1 MRIAL
6 TARKTWTGGRASATV
21 VQFQAL
27 AHRLSDYA
35 QVLRTLACFDKDF
48 QAVAIPNPGLRSVAK
63 QSLVALPSQ
72 PPGAAADAA
81 DAAEMP
87 QAGVALAEFE
97 GARTQGPGPCSA
109 QIGYEVSSAVHAV
122 HVRQEEY
129 RKKNFVLLQGKR
141 AEEQALAKC
150 CHRRYFRPAR
160 PWTGSVDHSSISA
173 ATRHFGMCA
182 TLFAA

>member
-72 PPGAAADAA
+72 PPGAAGAAA

-97 GARTQGPGPCSA
+97 LGRKGQRARAVLCTDWLLRGFQCGARAPGPGR
-109 QIGYEVSSAVHAV
+109 VS
-122 HVRQEEY
+122 EEEL
-129 RKKNFVLLQGKR
+129 RLATG
-141 AEEQALAKC
+141 QASRGAG
-150 CHRRYFRPAR
+150 AR
-160 PWTGSVDHSSISA
+160 
-173 ATRHFGMCA
+173 
-182 TLFAA
+182 